1 MLTGKNKWSNVTL
14 LESDVVHNIALF
26 VFISVEKTPTSAS
39 GE

>member
-26 VFISVEKTPTSAS
+26 VFIYRKRKRVWKS
-39 GE
+39 